1 MAAIL
6 QSFCEGNHAVSI
18 IQRAA
23 KAIENMRREGLTPDR
38 FDACAE
44 AEAAGFGP
52 EHTDHTRF
60 VNAFIALLDD

>member
-1 MAAIL
+1 M
-6 QSFCEGNHAVSI
+6 SI